1 MVKSITMSFW
11 DKIKPP
17 VKDIRTIGSWAF
29 NKLKLPTRD
38 IVTIGRALPRV
49 KTPFGAV
56 RKTGEWAFNTLRK
69 KAYEPTRRY
78 FEPTKDVRFRDMARQ
93 LPETGIKGLQ
103 IATTM
108 REEMSKSGGSLALS
122 LHNIFADIKKEKR
135 ISEFIPDRDVSKL
148 EKGIHQFVFGKEPVK
163 SIEKRMIEG
172 QKYAEELGFKK
183 TALPISMIG
192 VGAIIALDFTGFG
205 GGKKTVVKMIAKL
218 DDVADISKILRKI
231 GVAEDLILPTAKK
244 MKTIKSEVQIASV
257 FDKLDILQ
265 KSTKITPKARH
276 ADKLLET
283 MRRPIKPITK
293 VEPKIIPKIARTKAD
308 KVLEIRRFKT
318 EKIAEKATKAKDT
331 IREIGK
337 KEYKGFE
344 LPEEN
349 SFRYLQ
355 RQLQDKM
362 NRLKITQEAVIKK
375 GGKIDEAS
383 DAYLKQELYYGKAG
397 NVIDKFDNDF
407 VEPFLRKAKDKKITI
422 DDLGEFL
429 YAKHAPE
436 RNIQIAEINKKL
448 PAGGSGMTDEQAKN
462 IITKFEK
469 QGKLKEL
476 ENLADEFYESVTKKR
491 LKLLGDSGLEKS
503 DLITKLEEGYKNYI
517 PLKGKEGVERIG
529 AVGQGFS
536 VTGKDVRRA
545 FGRGS
550 RAKNP
555 FVQSILDY
563 QSTLIRNEKNK
574 IAKSFLKLVEE
585 NPNPKIWEVEGLKY
599 VPRYDKTGEMISL
612 DPKYKFADNVL
623 QVRIDGKI
631 KLITIHDKVLANSM
645 KNIGVE
651 RSIKCLYRVN
661 DYLRGVNTIFN
672 PEFLITNFQRDLQT
686 ALINVGGEQSAKMAK
701 NTALNLPKAMKGIWR
716 NVRKGDVTSEWA
728 KTYQELKDMGGK
740 TGFFDMKTIDE
751 KVRQLEKN
759 IKRYNSNKTTDKM
772 SGFVKAIGDYVSD
785 TNEVV
790 EMAVRTSAYNEA
802 IVNGATKSKAA
813 SLAKNLTVN
822 FNKKGNWG
830 TMLNTFYLFANAGIQ
845 GSARVLTAL
854 KHKNVRKIVGAITAG
869 SFAIN
874 EMNRAINEEEYKKIS
889 DFNKN
894 SNLIFMMPSGNHL
907 KIKLPYGFNI
917 FKIMGD
923 IANESMHRETSV
935 AEAGKRLIVA
945 LDDAYNPLS
954 SPTVAQ
960 FISPTILD
968 PVVQWSENKNWFGG
982 PIKPSQL
989 TFGAKKRES
998 SLHWASVRPQT
1009 KAITEWL
1016 NKVTGG
1022 SEIEAGF
1029 IDISPENIDEIINFI
1044 GGGVGKFLS
1053 NSLAT
1058 GISLS
1063 KGEFPKLKNIPF
1075 IRKVIQEP
1083 SEFWEKATIREIKE
1097 KSSIKELEKRE
1108 IDKLKTAIR
1117 DGLKD
1122 EDIDKEEATK
1132 IVKEILR
1139 NQAKIKAGQ
1148 VFSEIKNASSEE
1160 KKKAILELNKL
1171 EREEFI
1177 KILKKSIKE

>member
-1 MVKSITMSFW
+1 MAIWSKLKFPTQDVR
-11 DKIKPP
+11 KIGAFAFNLLKPP
-17 VKDIRTIGSWAF
+17 VKDIA
-29 NKLKLPTRD
+29 
-38 IVTIGRALPRV
+38 TIGRALPRV

-56 RKTGEWAFNTLRK
+56 RKTGEWAFSTLRK
-69 KAYEPTRRY
+69 KAYEPTKRY
-78 FEPTKDVRFRDMARQ
+78 FEPTEDVRLRDVARE
-93 LPETGIKGLQ
+93 LPYTGIKMLKFG
-103 IATTM
+103 TTV
-108 REEMSKSGGSLALS
+108 REEMSKSGGSLGLS
-122 LHNIFADIKKEKR
+122 LHNIFADIKDPSGKSRITEFKPEKDAPK
-135 ISEFIPDRDVSKL
+135 I
-148 EKGIHQFVFGKEPVK
+148 EKSIHQFVFGKEPIKAVEQRIREGEKKAIELGVK
-163 SIEKRMIEG
+163 K
-172 QKYAEELGFKK
+172 KYA
-183 TALPISMIG
+183 LPVSMVG
-192 VGAIIALDFTGFG
+192 VGAIISLDFTGFG
-205 GGKKTVVKMIAKL
+205 GGKKTVVKMLAKM
-218 DDVADISKILRKI
+218 DDVADISKTLRQV
-231 GVAEDLILPTAKK
+231 GVADDLILPTAKK
-244 MKTIKSEVQIASV
+244 MKTITNAVEIEKA
-257 FDKLDILQ
+257 FDKIDLLQ
-265 KSTKITPKARH
+265 KSTKVTPKVARP
-276 ADKLLET
+276 ADRLLET
-283 MRRPIKPITK
+283 MKRPTKPVIK

-308 KVLEIRRFKT
+308 KVLEIKRFKT

-337 KEYKGFE
+337 KEYRGFE

-355 RQLQDKM
+355 RQLQNKM

-407 VEPFLRKAKDKKITI
+407 VEPFLRKAKDKKISI

-436 RNIQIAEINKKL
+436 RNIQIAKINKKL
-448 PAGGSGMTDEQAKN
+448 PTGGSGMTDEQAKT

-491 LKLLGDSGLEKS
+491 LKLLGESGLEKS
-503 DLITKLEEGYKNYI
+503 DLVTKLEEGYKNYI
-517 PLKGKEGVERIG
+517 PLKGKEGVDRIG

-574 IAKSFLKLVEE
+574 VAKSFLKLVEE

-599 VPRYDKTGEMISL
+599 TPRYDKTGEIISL

-623 QVRIDGKI
+623 QVRVDGKI
-631 KLITIHDKVLANSM
+631 KLITIHDKVLADSM
-645 KNIGVE
+645 KNIGTE
-651 RSIKCLYRVN
+651 RSIKLLYKVN

-759 IKRYNSNKTTDKM
+759 IKRYNSDKTTDKM

-790 EMAVRTSAYNEA
+790 EMAVRTSAYKEA
-802 IVNGATKSKAA
+802 LANGFTKSKAA

-845 GSARVLTAL
+845 GSARVITAL
-854 KHKNVRKIVGAITAG
+854 RYKGVRKIVGAITAG

-874 EMNRAINEEEYKKIS
+874 EMNRMINEEEYKKIS

-917 FKIMGD
+917 FKIIGD
-923 IANESMHRETSV
+923 IANESMHGEINTV
-935 AEAGKRLIVA
+935 EAGKRLIVA

-960 FISPTILD
+960 LISPTILD
-968 PVVQWSENKNWFGG
+968 PIVQWSENKNWFGS

-998 SLHWASVRPQT
+998 SLYWASVRPQT

-1029 IDISPENIDEIINFI
+1029 VDISPENIDELVNFL

-1058 GISLS
+1058 GISLG

-1075 IRKVIQEP
+1075 VRKVIQEP

-1108 IDKLKTAIR
+1108 IDKLKTAVR

-1122 EDIDKEEATK
+1122 EDIDEEEATK
-1132 IVKEILR
+1132 VIKEVLR
-1139 NQAKIKAGQ
+1139 NQARIKAGR
-1148 VFSEIKNASSEE
+1148 VFSKIKNASSEE
-1160 KKKAILELNKL
+1160 KKKAISELNEL
-1171 EREEFI
+1171 EKKEFI
-1177 KILKKSIKE
+1177 KIIKKSLE